1 MNWKLNQKMNEEEKN
16 IRRKEGGNAMTIE
29 QMIERKK
36 ELGFTYEQIS
46 DLTGIPISTV
56 QKVLGGFTQ
65 SPRYA
70 TLAALENLL
79 EDPMRS
85 IFVTKEAAPAYYGVT
100 ESDPEPKEKKQGYFT
115 LEDYYAIPDDRRVEL
130 IEGVIYDMSAPTVTH
145 QLIAGAIHTELS
157 LYIRRNKGKCIPMIS
172 PVDVQIKCDDKNMV
186 QPDVF
191 VLCDRSRFKEEN
203 IYGAP
208 EFIVE
213 VISPSSRRKDNF
225 TKLLLYCEAGVREY
239 WLVDPKKKYV
249 LVYDLQNEEV
259 DMAKTYTF
267 EEKVPVG
274 IFDGKCLIDF
284 KEIDE
289 YITSLQEE

>member
-1 MNWKLNQKMNEEEKN
+1 
-16 IRRKEGGNAMTIE
+16 MTIE
-29 QMIERKK
+29 QMNERKK

-85 IFVTKEAAPAYYGVT
+85 VFVTKEAAPAYCGIP
-100 ESDPEPKEKKQGYFT
+100 EPDPEPEPESKEKKQGDFT
-115 LEDYYAIPDDRRVEL
+115 LDDYYAIPDERRVEL

-145 QLIAGAIHTELS
+145 QLIAGAIFNDIS
-157 LYIRRNKGKCIPMIS
+157 NYIRKNKGRCIPMIS
-172 PVDVQIKCDDKNMV
+172 PVNVQIKCDDKNMV

-191 VLCDRSRFKEEN
+191 VLCDRGKFKEEN

-213 VISPSSRRKDNF
+213 VISSSSRRKDNF
-225 TKLLLYCEAGVREY
+225 IKQRT
-239 WLVDPKKKYV
+239 
-249 LVYDLQNEEV
+249 
-259 DMAKTYTF
+259 T
-267 EEKVPVG
+267 
-274 IFDGKCLIDF
+274 
-284 KEIDE
+284 
-289 YITSLQEE
+289 

>member
-1 MNWKLNQKMNEEEKN
+1 
-16 IRRKEGGNAMTIE
+16 MTIE
-29 QMIERKK
+29 QMNERKK

-85 IFVTKEAAPAYYGVT
+85 VFVTKEAAPAYCGIP
-100 ESDPEPKEKKQGYFT
+100 EPDPEPEPESKEKKQGDFT
-115 LEDYYAIPDDRRVEL
+115 LDDYYAIPDERRVEL

-145 QLIAGAIHTELS
+145 QLIAGAIFNDIS
-157 LYIRRNKGKCIPMIS
+157 NYIRKNKGRCIPMIS
-172 PVDVQIKCDDKNMV
+172 PVNVQIKCDDKNMV

-191 VLCDRSRFKEEN
+191 VLCDRGKFKEEN

-225 TKLLLYCEAGVREY
+225 IKLLLYCEAGVQEY